1 MFKRHTVAEINELKR
16 EHWLQ
21 SKAQGKA
28 RFIWREGV
36 LPTVLTT
43 HIGVLAV
50 AVLGN
55 HENSFF
61 ASVRSI
67 AFPAL
72 VLFPVC
78 LVGGYLAGHWK
89 WKDFEKKY
97 PDNSLTPFQPP
108 FQVNKCNR

>member
-1 MFKRHTVAEINELKR
+1 M
-16 EHWLQ
+16 
-21 SKAQGKA
+21 
-28 RFIWREGV
+28 

-72 VLFPVC
+72 VLFPLC
-78 LVGGYLAGHWK
+78 LLGGYLAGRWK

-97 PDNSLTPFQPP
+97 LENSLPP
-108 FQVNKCNR
+108 WE